1 VGFPELLV
9 QIASIIGMTPVEMH
23 LEPFGNQLEFV
34 SKSFGQNT
42 GVTFGI
48 GNFNSKGFSCSA
60 DDLLN
65 LRERFLIHTVSPYE
79 VTKFMALAEGS
90 QTALPFPG
98 WSFLPGSAPST
109 SKYCYSKNQAGL
121 RKYGGSRSTRPPFM
135 LAQRA
140 ASEMLRS
147 RQTGRTERSVNAPGW
162 IAQFEKVECSR
173 SFLFETLNVFE
184 VLISLCFRRGHSL
197 LLQPNERHHRR

>member
-1 VGFPELLV
+1 MLLDGANSLLQTFDTFLNLAVRKLDERAGFSELLV
-9 QIASIIGMTPVEMH
+9 QIGSIVGMAPVEMH

-79 VTKFMALAEGS
+79 IAKFMALAEGS
-90 QTALPFPG
+90 QTALPSPG
-98 WSFLPGSAPST
+98 WSPLPGSAPST
-109 SKYCYSKNQAGL
+109 SKYCYSKKEAG
-121 RKYGGSRSTRPPFM
+121 
-135 LAQRA
+135 
-140 ASEMLRS
+140 
-147 RQTGRTERSVNAPGW
+147 
-162 IAQFEKVECSR
+162 
-173 SFLFETLNVFE
+173 
-184 VLISLCFRRGHSL
+184 
-197 LLQPNERHHRR
+197 